1 MEIIKYSDKKELKR
15 FLQRPALLSS
25 NLEEQVIKILNNVKD
40 KGDKAIRK
48 YNKKFDGFEL
58 DNFAVTEKEINKA
71 ERLIPEELKIAI
83 HQAKNNIEKFHS
95 SQRVAEQIIETMPGV
110 QCWRKTVAI
119 EKVGLYIPGGTAPL
133 FSTILMLGIPARI
146 AGCKEIV
153 LCTPPTPLSA
163 QQRGAGGE
171 VGGEAEI
178 HPVILYTA

>member
-1 MEIIKYSDKKELKR
+1 MEIITYSKKKELKQ

-25 NLEEQVIKILNNVKD
+25 DLENKVMKILENVKD

-48 YNKKFDGFEL
+48 YNKKFDGIEL
-58 DNFAVTEKEINKA
+58 DSFAVTEKEINKA
-71 ERLIPEELKIAI
+71 EKLIPEELKIAI
-83 HQAKNNIEKFHS
+83 HQAKYNIEKFHS
-95 SQRVAEQIIETMPGV
+95 SQLGAEQMIETMPGV

-153 LCTPPTPLSA
+153 LCTPPALLPA
-163 QQRGAGGE
+163 QRK
-171 VGGEAEI
+171 GEAEI
-178 HPVILYTA
+178 HP

>member
-1 MEIIKYSDKKELKR
+1 MDIIKYSDKKELKR
-15 FLQRPALLSS
+15 FLQRPAILSS
-25 NLEEQVIKILNNVKD
+25 DLENKVMKILQNVKD

-48 YNKKFDGFEL
+48 YNKKYDEFEL
-58 DNFAVTEKEINKA
+58 DNFSVSEKDINKA
-71 ERLIPEELKIAI
+71 DRLLPEELKIAI
-83 HQAKNNIEKFHS
+83 QQAKNNIEKFHS
-95 SQRVAEQIIETMPGV
+95 SQPVVEQMIETMPGV

-163 QQRGAGGE
+163 KRRGGKMI
-171 VGGEAEI
+171 VS
-178 HPVILYTA
+178 